1 MAGLAVKVDQVA
13 LLRESRKSKFP
24 DPVAAAVIAEL
35 AGVDG
40 IAVHLRQN
48 RSHMQDKDVRMI
60 RNVIQSKLILEMAAT
75 SEMIGIALDIK
86 PDLVTLV
93 PEKREEFTAEGGLDL
108 IAHRVDISETVGTLQ
123 NSGISV
129 GILIDPDP
137 EQIKMAHRTNA
148 SIVEIHSGTYT
159 QSKTAQKRHQVFL
172 KIVDAIKLA
181 HKLKFSVK
189 VGHGLCY
196 RTIKAF
202 KGIGEIDEFS
212 IGHGLISRALLTGME
227 NAIKEMITLINGL

>member
-1 MAGLAVKVDQVA
+1 
-13 LLRESRKSKFP
+13 
-24 DPVAAAVIAEL
+24 
-35 AGVDG
+35 
-40 IAVHLRQN
+40 
-48 RSHMQDKDVRMI
+48 
-60 RNVIQSKLILEMAAT
+60 
-75 SEMIGIALDIK
+75 
-86 PDLVTLV
+86 
-93 PEKREEFTAEGGLDL
+93 
-108 IAHRVDISETVGTLQ
+108 
-123 NSGISV
+123 
-129 GILIDPDP
+129 
-137 EQIKMAHRTNA
+137 MAHRTNA